1 MTVHNSTIMT
11 SVFPVVCYMVGKP
24 GSVRGRFETTRLTS
38 PGGVLELM
46 VG

>member
-1 MTVHNSTIMT
+1 MTVHNPTIIT
-11 SVFPVVCYMVGKP
+11 SVFPAVCYMVGRP

-38 PGGVLELM
+38 PGGVLELV